1 MTQVTLMTYDPWDP
15 LGSLGSLGSLGPDS
29 ALLCPLSSTSE
40 SALQKNTAAMF
51 AKRNGDQM
59 EIRLATHHASWSE
72 KGKGG
77 PGSGVI
83 PKWLGSEVE

>member
-1 MTQVTLMTYDPWDP
+1 
-15 LGSLGSLGSLGPDS
+15 
-29 ALLCPLSSTSE
+29 
-40 SALQKNTAAMF
+40 MF

-83 PKWLGSEVE
+83 PKWLGSEEE

>member
-1 MTQVTLMTYDPWDP
+1 
-15 LGSLGSLGSLGPDS
+15 
-29 ALLCPLSSTSE
+29 
-40 SALQKNTAAMF
+40 
-51 AKRNGDQM
+51 M

-83 PKWLGSEVE
+83 PKWLGSEVERPKEFNDEGLSSITKTCSRSLFGKDDWLPATVPHSFTQDQFHSPHDLRTVSLSH